1 MKIILGS
8 SSTIRAQILSHGLNT
23 PVHVARP
30 DIDEKAIRR
39 PNVEHMVRD
48 IAHAKADALLERY
61 HDQYRQQQAVLI
73 TADQV
78 VLCDDKVLEKP
89 ADADEARAY
98 IAMYAA
104 CPPTTVGS
112 CVLTDTVTMQRFE
125 AIDRATVYFS
135 PIPDETVTALIDQGD
150 VFYCAG
156 ALMVEHKL
164 VQPHITRM
172 DGSLD
177 TVQGLSMDTVK
188 RLLDE
193 LTRARAAKSPPP

>member
-8 SSTIRAQILSHGLNT
+8 SSTIRAQILSHGLNA
-23 PVHVARP
+23 PVHVAKP
-30 DIDEKAIRR
+30 DIDERAIRR

-48 IAHAKADALLERY
+48 IARAKADALLERY
-61 HDQYRQQQAVLI
+61 HDQYKQQQAVLI

-98 IAMYAA
+98 ITMYAA

-125 AIDRATVYFS
+125 ARDRATVYFS

-150 VFYCAG
+150 IFYCAG
-156 ALMVEHKL
+156 ALMVEHEL
-164 VQPHITRM
+164 VQPHITHM